1 MDKTHYRKSSRSLL
15 SSLIVCTILITAG
28 CAAPARQAMP
38 IVIVHGAWYDS
49 QSWSKVTPLLE
60 AKGHSVTVP
69 DMPGYGK
76 NVVPYDTITFE
87 SYLNEVKKAISKY
100 PGKVLLVGNSLG
112 GTYISQT
119 AERMPD
125 RIAGLVYVCAFMLR
139 DGESRISV
147 VKLDPQSL
155 ALKYRKTVGEGLLT
169 YEDRHFAE
177 IFFNDCDQGDIAR
190 ELERVKPQPIAPVKT
205 PLRITQES
213 YGRVP
218 RFYVRCLLDRA
229 ITPAFQDIMIKASPV
244 RKVFDIDTS
253 HSPFISRP
261 AELADIILRVVREL
275 ETSNDIQ
282 ERI

>member
-1 MDKTHYRKSSRSLL
+1 MDRIHHYKPLRSL
-15 SSLIVCTILITAG
+15 SLLTVCVILITTG
-28 CAAPARQAMP
+28 CSAATRQAMP

-60 AKGHSVTVP
+60 ANGHSVTVP

-76 NVVPYDTITFE
+76 NIVPYDTITFE
-87 SYLNEVKKAISKY
+87 SYLNEVKKAVSKY

-119 AERMPD
+119 AEQMPD

-139 DGESRISV
+139 NGESRISV

-155 ALKYRKTVGEGLLT
+155 ALKHRRTIGKGLLT
-169 YEDRHFAE
+169 YEKAHFAD
-177 IFFNDCDQGDIAR
+177 IFFNDCDQEDIER
-190 ELERVKPQPIAPVKT
+190 ELQRVKPQPVAPVKT
-205 PLRITQES
+205 PLRITQEN

-229 ITPAFQDIMIKASPV
+229 ITPAFQDIMIMASPV
-244 RKVFDIDTS
+244 RKVFDIEAS

-275 ETSNDIQ
+275 EGSN
-282 ERI
+282 